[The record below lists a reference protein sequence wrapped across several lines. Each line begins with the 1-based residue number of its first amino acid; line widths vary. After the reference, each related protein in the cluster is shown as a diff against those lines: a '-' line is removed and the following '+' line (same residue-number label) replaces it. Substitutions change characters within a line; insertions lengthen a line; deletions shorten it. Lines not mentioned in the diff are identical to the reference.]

1 MVYKAEVSTNTTY
14 KEHYGASDSGGGGV
28 CGSNL
33 ETIIIRNRNLS
44 ETHLI
49 LMTWNYPNNFK
60 R

>member
-14 KEHYGASDSGGGGV
+14 KEHYGASDRGGG
-28 CGSNL
+28 GSNL
-33 ETIIIRNRNLS
+33 ETIIIRNLS